1 MVKPTAG
8 WVDLG
13 VINLVSPMKK
23 VILTFKFADQLQKL
37 SKTTGTPSRKECELL
52 AKYFGPEFLSH
63 INASDGFFLLL
74 FS

>member
-1 MVKPTAG
+1 MVEPTAD

-23 VILTFKFADQLQKL
+23 VILTFKIDEQLEKL
-37 SKTTGTPSRKECELL
+37 SKTTGTPSRKECELW
-52 AKYFGPEFLSH
+52 AKHFGPEFLSH